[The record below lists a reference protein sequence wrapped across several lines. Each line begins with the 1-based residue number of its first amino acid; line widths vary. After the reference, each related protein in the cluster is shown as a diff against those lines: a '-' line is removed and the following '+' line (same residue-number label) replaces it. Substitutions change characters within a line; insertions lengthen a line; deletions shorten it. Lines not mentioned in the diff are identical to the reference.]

1 MSMTIRKGFIMAE
14 ITRRD
19 AIAGGAAALAAAGVA
34 MSGIGQALAANERVT
49 EAGFNAGWGDTEL
62 TDPAILETPFGEV
75 VDNWFQYTW
84 SYAAGF
90 EGQPERDHVCVI
102 VSSPAVGGNG
112 DTLAQTVVDEIGDAA
127 DVEVIY
133 LRELQI
139 SPLMTLGETLPV
151 SQTTLMHDGMDAV
164 IAALHRANVVIGIA
178 PTYYNSID
186 YRMMNM
192 LTRLW
197 NSPWKDPDYVWG
209 PTKRTAVML
218 TCTGTRPD
226 WLKTSVR
233 GIFTMADM
241 SILSPEYKCE
251 VFPSCGA
258 PTTVANNDEYLETAR
273 AMARWAIRAE

>member
-1 MSMTIRKGFIMAE
+1 MSE
-14 ITRRD
+14 ISRRELV
-19 AIAGGAAALAAAGVA
+19 AGAALAAG
-34 MSGIGQALAANERVT
+34 LAAVTSPSAFAASERVS
-49 EAGFNAGWGDTEL
+49 EPGYNAGWGDTEL
-62 TDPAILETPFGEV
+62 TDPSILDQPFGEV

-84 SYAAGF
+84 SYAAEF
-90 EGQPERDHVCVI
+90 AEQPERDHVCVI

-112 DTLAQTVVDEIGDAA
+112 DAIAQACVEEIGGAA
-127 DVEVIY
+127 DIEVIH
-133 LRELQI
+133 LRELAI
-139 SPLMTLGETLPV
+139 SPLMALGDVPPV

-164 IAALHRANVVIGIA
+164 IAALHRSNVVIAIA
-178 PTYYNSID
+178 PTYYNNVD

-192 LTRLW
+192 LVRLW

-226 WLKTSVR
+226 YLKTAVR

-251 VFPSCGA
+251 VFTGCGA
-258 PTTVANNDEYLETAR
+258 PTTVASNEEYLATAR

>member
-1 MSMTIRKGFIMAE
+1 MAE

-19 AIAGGAAALAAAGVA
+19 AIVGGAAALAAMGVA
-34 MSGIGQALAANERVT
+34 AVGASQALASNERT
-49 EAGFNAGWGDTEL
+49 DGPGFNAGWGDTEL
-62 TDPAILETPFGEV
+62 TDPSILEKPYGDV
-75 VDNWFQYTW
+75 IDDWFQYGW
-84 SYAAGF
+84 GYEAGF
-90 EGQPERDHVCVI
+90 EEQPERDHVCVI
-102 VSSPAVGGNG
+102 VSSPTVGGNG

-127 DVEVIY
+127 DVEVIH

-139 SPLMTLGETLPV
+139 SPLMTIGAVAPV
-151 SQTTLMHDGMDAV
+151 SQTSLMHDGMDAV
-164 IAALHRANVVIGIA
+164 IAALHRSNVVVAIA

-186 YRMMNM
+186 YRMLNM
-192 LTRLW
+192 VTRLW
-197 NSPWKDPDYVWG
+197 NSPWKDPDYTWG

-218 TCTGTRPD
+218 TCTGTKPD
-226 WLKTSVR
+226 FLKTCCR

>member
-1 MSMTIRKGFIMAE
+1 MEERGFIMAE
-14 ITRRD
+14 ITRRS
-19 AIAGGAAALAAAGVA
+19 AIAGGAVALAAAAVA
-34 MSGIGQALAANERVT
+34 GAGTALAANERLDGP
-49 EAGFNAGWGDTEL
+49 GFNAGWGDTEL
-62 TDPAILETPFGEV
+62 TDPTILDTPYGEV
-75 VDNWFQYTW
+75 IDNWFQYGW
-84 SYAAGF
+84 SYGAEFA
-90 EGQPERDHVCVI
+90 EQPERDHVCVI

-112 DTLAQTVVDEIGDAA
+112 DTLAETVVDEIGDAA
-127 DVEVIY
+127 DVEVIH

-139 SPLMTLGETLPV
+139 SPLMTIGADTPV
-151 SQTTLMHDGMDAV
+151 VQTQLMHDGMDTV
-164 IAALHRANVVIGIA
+164 IAALHRSNIVIGIA

-197 NSPWKDPDYVWG
+197 NSPWKDPDYQWG

-218 TCTGTRPD
+218 TCTGTKPD
-226 WLKTSVR
+226 FLKTCCR
-233 GIFTMADM
+233 GIFTMADL
-241 SILSPEYKCE
+241 SIISPEYKCE